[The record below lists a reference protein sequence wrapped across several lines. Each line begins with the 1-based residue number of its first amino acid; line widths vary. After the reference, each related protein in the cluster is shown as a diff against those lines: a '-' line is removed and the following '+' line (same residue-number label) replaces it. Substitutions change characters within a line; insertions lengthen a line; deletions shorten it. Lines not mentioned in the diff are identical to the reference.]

1 MRVLVQRV
9 REARVLT
16 DKKIIGQIGRGL
28 LLFVAVTQTDGES
41 ETRYLAEKC
50 INLRIFESPQGRIND
65 RNVRDTG
72 GEVLVVSQ
80 FTLYGDCRKGRRP
93 DFGKAAPPEQAE
105 ELYLRFIEHIRRQG
119 LNVQSGQFQATMQV
133 ELTNDGPVTYLLE
146 KE

>member
-41 ETRYLAEKC
+41 ETRHLAEKC

-65 RNVRDTG
+65 RNVRDIG

-119 LNVQSGQFQATMQV
+119 LNVQSGQFQAMMQV

>member
-1 MRVLVQRV
+1 MSQSL
-9 REARVLT
+9 
-16 DKKIIGQIGRGL
+16 K
-28 LLFVAVTQTDGES
+28 QTGSPRLDILPKNVSIYEF
-41 ETRYLAEKC
+41 LKV
-50 INLRIFESPQGRIND
+50 PQGRIND
-65 RNVRDTG
+65 RNVRDIG

-119 LNVQSGQFQATMQV
+119 LNVQSGQFQAMMQV

>member
-16 DKKIIGQIGRGL
+16 DKKIIGQIGQGL
-28 LLFVAVTQTDGES
+28 LLFVAVTQTDRES
-41 ETRYLAEKC
+41 ETHYLAEKC

-65 RNVRDTG
+65 QNVRDIG

-93 DFGKAAPPEQAE
+93 DFAKAAPPEQAE
-105 ELYLRFIEHIRRQG
+105 ELYLRFIEHIRQQG